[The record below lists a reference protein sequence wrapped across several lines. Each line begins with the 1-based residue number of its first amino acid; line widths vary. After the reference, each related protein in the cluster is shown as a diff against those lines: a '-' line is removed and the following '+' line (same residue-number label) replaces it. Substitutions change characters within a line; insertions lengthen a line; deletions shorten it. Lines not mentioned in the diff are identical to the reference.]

1 MSEQQRGLAFGLAAY
16 LLWGLFPLY
25 YPLLE
30 PAGPVEILAN
40 RIVWSLV
47 VVTLLLAVR
56 RRWRWL
62 RPLLKNRRQMLLLSA
77 AAIAIALNWG
87 FYVYGVN
94 SNQVIETSLGYFV
107 NPLVSVMFGVVLF
120 HERLRRWQWAA
131 VCIGV
136 LAVAVIAIDYGRL
149 PWIALVLAFSFGTYG
164 MLKKTI
170 DMGSL
175 ESLSVETAVLFLPAI
190 GFLLLL
196 NFQGTSTLQ
205 EQGAQH
211 AALLATT
218 GLVTVAPLLFFGAAA
233 TRIPLT
239 WIGLLQYTAPVIQFL
254 IGVVVYNE
262 SMPAS
267 RWVGFSLVWL
277 ALVILAFDSVAA
289 VKRGRASDPANNEV
303 VCAEAH

>member
-30 PAGPVEILAN
+30 PAGPVEILSN

-62 RPLLKNRRQMLLLSA
+62 RPLLKNRRQLLLLTA
-77 AAIAIALNWG
+77 AAITIALNWG

-175 ESLSVETAVLFLPAI
+175 ESLSVETAVLFLPAV

-196 NFQGTSTLQ
+196 NIQGTSTLQ